1 MAFVALSNNPMNFT
15 ENQHG
20 NVVLEK
26 LKAQREQ
33 GRFCDVT
40 LYVEGKQF
48 RAHRNVLASCS
59 PYFDS
64 ILKMHRTVKER
75 LTVTCQNSD
84 IFQSLLNYMYT
95 GSVVID
101 KNNVTELLRLANHF
115 LVTKLK
121 GYCAEYL
128 DRYLDITNC
137 LSVREM
143 AEKYNMPALSK
154 AATLFVQ
161 VHLNKVI
168 LQNEILTC
176 SLPKFEAFLSDK
188 VTCCLS
194 INIFSNSV
202 C

>member
-1 MAFVALSNNPMNFT
+1 MNFT

-84 IFQSLLNYMYT
+84 IFQCLLNYMYT

-115 LVTKLK
+115 LVAKLK
-121 GYCAEYL
+121 SYCAEYL

-137 LSVREM
+137 LSVKEM

-154 AATLFVQ
+154 ASTLFVQ

-168 LQNEILTC
+168 LQDEILTC
-176 SLPKFEAFLSDK
+176 SLPKIEEFLSNK
-188 VTCCLS
+188 VCCQP
-194 INIFSNSV
+194 
-202 C
+202 